1 MLWGAVCGAEEV
13 LGLRILAAERRRYNA
28 HLEHLESMPAWTAG
42 KALTLEEAVASMPA
56 AVD

>member
-1 MLWGAVCGAEEV
+1 
-13 LGLRILAAERRRYNA
+13 LRILAAERRRYNA

-42 KALTLEEAVASMPA
+42 KALTLEEAVASIPA